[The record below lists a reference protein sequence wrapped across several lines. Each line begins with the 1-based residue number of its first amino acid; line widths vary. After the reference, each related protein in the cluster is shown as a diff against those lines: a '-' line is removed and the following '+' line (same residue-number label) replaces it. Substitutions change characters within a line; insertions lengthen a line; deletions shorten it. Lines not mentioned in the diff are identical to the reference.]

1 MKGRR
6 VKDTLVASEF
16 HVIETN
22 ELTND
27 ARWIDEIDEK
37 RMMHGR
43 MHGDMRRSDISLKVS
58 IASEA
63 GSHSI

>member
-1 MKGRR
+1 M
-6 VKDTLVASEF
+6 ASEF

-43 MHGDMRRSDISLKVS
+43 MHGDMRRYDLSLKVS

>member
-1 MKGRR
+1 M
-6 VKDTLVASEF
+6 ASEF

-27 ARWIDEIDEK
+27 ARWIDEK